1 MQCRGPPWEGEG
13 LGGWG
18 LLSGGSPKLFLQR
31 PSPGAALSSKPTSL
45 CGRGGPLTSLDL
57 GCGGSRAGR
66 GCSQP
71 PGVRLLCA
79 QSLGLAQRV
88 TAAARR
94 PGFVINRSFNCSG
107 AGGGEKKK
115 KEAKICWTWV
125 APVAERRGTVFA
137 RSLEQLTRT

>member
-1 MQCRGPPWEGEG
+1 MPSPAGPGARLPRVFFCLLILVWGKKKKFFFSLVQCRGPPWEGEG
-13 LGGWG
+13 LGGG

-71 PGVRLLCA
+71 PGVRLYVP
-79 QSLGLAQRV
+79 RV
-88 TAAARR
+88 W
-94 PGFVINRSFNCSG
+94 GWLS
-107 AGGGEKKK
+107 E
-115 KEAKICWTWV
+115 
-125 APVAERRGTVFA
+125 
-137 RSLEQLTRT
+137 